1 MRKPVG
7 EAIQRKM
14 NIVTDTNVLV
24 AALRSRRGASHEV
37 LQKVRCREGLTL
49 HLSTPVVLEYEE
61 VLLREIVPAYGTK
74 ESVEA
79 FIDEIVAISVRHS
92 RILPRRPLAADPD
105 DDGLAELALTAD
117 VDALVTFNKSH
128 FLELPALGID
138 LLTPGQLLQDL
149 QL

>member
-1 MRKPVG
+1 M
-7 EAIQRKM
+7 
-14 NIVTDTNVLV
+14 
-24 AALRSRRGASHEV
+24 
-37 LQKVRCREGLTL
+37 
-49 HLSTPVVLEYEE
+49 
-61 VLLREIVPAYGTK
+61 REIVPAYGTK